1 MEEIGPVEYMIV
13 SFPGNRFTGEIAPAL
28 GKLVESNT
36 IRIIDL
42 AFVSKDDGRLHRS
55 IRAQRHRRGG
65 PARPRCARPRSDR
78 ASRRGGPDGRRRR
91 RSSRARRQRCSSGR
105 TSGQPSSRPPSGAQA
120 ASSSRSVASHT
131 TSSWRRARPCC
142 PPPTPHRRADMFRR
156 RGGLVRAAATTAVV
170 AGTAGAV
177 RHRQD
182 QKYAA
187 QDQEAVRPADGGTAG
202 RSGAGS
208 PSCTGRTR
216 LRRRARAAR
225 AAEGA
230 GNPHRGGVR
239 SEEEADPRNLSCR
252 NRHPKGD
259 LSARS

>member
-42 AFVSKDDGRLHRS
+42 AFVGKDEDGSDRS

-65 PARPRCARPRSDR
+65 PARPRGARPRSDR
-78 ASRRGGPDGRRRR
+78 VARRGGPDGRCRR

-105 TSGQPSSRPPSGAQA
+105 TSGQPSSRAPSEARA

-131 TSSWRRARPCC
+131 MSSWRRARPCC
-142 PPPTPHRRADMFRR
+142 PPPTPHRRVDMFRR

-170 AGTAGAV
+170 AGTAG
-177 RHRQD
+177 R
-182 QKYAA
+182 
-187 QDQEAVRPADGGTAG
+187 RPAPPGSEV
-202 RSGAGS
+202 RRAGS
-208 PSCTGRTR
+208 GGSTTSRWPRSRPRAAPAPLPAAAR

-239 SEEEADPRNLSCR
+239 SEEEADPRDLSSSETPPER
-252 NRHPKGD
+252 R